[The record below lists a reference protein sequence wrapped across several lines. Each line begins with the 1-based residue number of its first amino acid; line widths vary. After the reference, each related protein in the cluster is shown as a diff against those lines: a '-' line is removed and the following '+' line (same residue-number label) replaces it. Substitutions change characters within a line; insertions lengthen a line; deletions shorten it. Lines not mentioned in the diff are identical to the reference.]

1 VIRQEECKMKWEAS
15 RNEDTQG
22 GMLYLTDHRLIF
34 EGNIGGLLSKR
45 FVTAFQEKL
54 EDIHNVSIATS
65 MLGVK
70 LSRSGVGL
78 GNKGIMIE
86 SSQGLRT
93 FVGIEVPQLWLDSTM
108 EKIHA
113 RREHIEDMLRK
124 EDEQRRIEDEK
135 KFTREVE
142 LKWAVSQKEI
152 VKEIRQEVVMV
163 PCRYCG
169 GLMPDT
175 SSFCMNCGAKRSA

>member
-45 FVTAFQEKL
+45 FVTAFEEKL

-65 MLGVK
+65 MLGVT

-93 FVGIEVPQLWLDSTM
+93 FVGIEVPSYGLILQWRRFMLDVNTS
-108 EKIHA
+108 KICF
-113 RREHIEDMLRK
+113 
-124 EDEQRRIEDEK
+124 EK
-135 KFTREVE
+135 K
-142 LKWAVSQKEI
+142 
-152 VKEIRQEVVMV
+152 
-163 PCRYCG
+163 
-169 GLMPDT
+169 
-175 SSFCMNCGAKRSA
+175 MNKDALRTKRVLRAKLN